1 MAIDYVVATNPD
13 QRIINRAIYF
23 LEQGQIIVLPT
34 DTNWVCA
41 ANLLNKKAVECLYDI
56 KGIDRKKH
64 LSLICENIS
73 QASRYAIIS
82 DHVYKRINKAVP
94 GPYTF
99 IFKPTKDIP
108 RSIKDYKKQRE
119 IGIRIPDSI
128 ICDRIIKGCQHPIIT
143 TSITR
148 DMMLPD
154 LPADALAEDLLSYQ
168 IEEFLGN
175 KVSMIIDPGEYH
187 LPQAGSTVI
196 DFSNELEEPV
206 ILRAGAGDISIF

>member
-1 MAIDYVVATNPD
+1 MIDYVVATNPD
-13 QRIINRAIYF
+13 QRVINRALYF

-41 ANLLNKKAVECLYDI
+41 ADLMNKKAVECLYEI
-56 KGIDRKKH
+56 KGLDRKKH

-82 DHVYKRINKAVP
+82 DRVFRMINKAIP

-108 RSIKDYKKQRE
+108 RSIKDYKKQSE

-128 ICDRIIKGCQHPIIT
+128 ICHRIIKNCHHPIIT

-148 DMMLPD
+148 DMMPPD
-154 LPADALAEDLLSYQ
+154 NSSEVLTEEIFSYQ

-175 KVSMIIDPGEYH
+175 KVAMIIDPGEYH
-187 LPQAGSTVI
+187 LPQAGSTII

-206 ILRAGAGDISIF
+206 ILREGAGDVSIF